1 MGRKPQVS
9 KVKIDDLLTEGHKR
23 FTPLQRLLHQAAN
36 QDAWTKELQA
46 ILPEPL
52 RRDCRV
58 SAVRGNALIVL
69 CSNGATATR
78 LRFLVPELL
87 PKLTVLG
94 HFQHITELKIKISHS
109 ETIIPNGVQES

>member
-1 MGRKPQVS
+1 MSRTT
-9 KVKIDDLLTEGHKR
+9 IDDLLTEGHKR

-58 SAVRGNALIVL
+58 SAIRGNALIIL

-94 HFQHITELKIKISHS
+94 HFQHITELKLKISHS
-109 ETIIPNGVQES
+109 QTIIPNGVDES

>member
-1 MGRKPQVS
+1 MLQVS
-9 KVKIDDLLTEGHKR
+9 RSTIDDLLSEGHKR
-23 FTPLQRLLHQAAN
+23 FSPLQRLLRQASD

-46 ILPEPL
+46 LLPDPL
-52 RRDCRV
+52 KRDCRV
-58 SAVRGNALIVL
+58 STLRGNALVVL

-94 HFQHITELKIKISHS
+94 HFRYVTEIRLKISNS
-109 ETIIPNGVQES
+109 ETIIPNGEDEG